1 MNQRPIEWIKKDDTW
16 ITSLIF
22 WNKEYIPYQGVIL
35 RKNGKH
41 QVQLV
46 YYFKLLNQF
55 VGRMMV
61 ISQGRTSQEEE
72 WLFHIARIGKD
83 LLEQWLNAQAM
94 DGQPSPPVSVELEHM
109 IEEAFISA
117 LGMQLIEEDHHPDFG
132 FYALSPNFNK
142 IQKMIEGKSYHVIEF
157 LQKLKLK
164 G

>member
-1 MNQRPIEWIKKDDTW
+1 
-16 ITSLIF
+16 
-22 WNKEYIPYQGVIL
+22 
-35 RKNGKH
+35 
-41 QVQLV
+41 
-46 YYFKLLNQF
+46 
-55 VGRMMV
+55 
-61 ISQGRTSQEEE
+61 
-72 WLFHIARIGKD
+72 
-83 LLEQWLNAQAM
+83 
-94 DGQPSPPVSVELEHM
+94 M